1 MLDIRKIKENPDA
14 VKAGLKAKEVDCD
27 AVVDKILELDSQ
39 IRSLK
44 TTTETKTAEKN
55 KLAKENGKLFGQK
68 KGAEK
73 KGEDTSALDVQI
85 AANSAKSVALDKEI
99 EDDAAQLKTLSD
111 EFRVAMLSL
120 PNLPDEDLLP
130 GGKENNQ
137 PLRYIGEKPSFD
149 FEPKHHVDLCEG
161 LGLIDYT
168 RGVKLA
174 GAGNWMYT
182 GMGARLEWAL
192 LNYFIDTHTADG
204 YDFILPPHMLEYQCG
219 ETAGQ
224 FPKFADEVYKIANP
238 PDDRIHYMLPTAEA
252 ALCSLY
258 RDEILAESELPKK
271 LFAYTPCFRREAG
284 SHRAD
289 ERGMVRGHQF
299 NKVEMFQ
306 FCKPED
312 SDAAF
317 DELVT
322 KAEKLVEGLGFHFRT
337 VKLAAGDCSA
347 SMARTYDIEILI
359 PSMDGYK
366 EVSSVSN
373 ARDYQ
378 ARRGNIRF
386 RREATGKPEFMHTL
400 NGSGLATSRIFPAL
414 VEQNQR
420 ADGSIVVPEVLRKYL
435 GGLEVIEKK

>member
-27 AVVDKILELDSQ
+27 AVVDKILDLDGQ

-73 KGEDTSALDVQI
+73 KGEDTSALDAQI
-85 AANSAKSVALDKEI
+85 AANSAKSVELDKEI
-99 EDDAAQLKTLSD
+99 EDDAASLKSLSD

-149 FEPKHHVDLCEG
+149 FAPKHHVDLCEG

-238 PDDRIHYMLPTAEA
+238 TDDRIHYMLPTAEA

-322 KAEKLVEGLGFHFRT
+322 KAERLVEGLGFHFRT

-386 RREATGKPEFMHTL
+386 RRESTGKPEFMHTL